1 MTQRTPASASETRR
15 RIAWLCALLVL
26 AIAAVSAYL
35 RLSKVGLGCEPWP
48 SCYGQELRAAQR
60 GEPPDAT
67 AMQALAVARLAHRI
81 LASTALVL
89 VLMLAFAALT
99 AKPARR
105 GEVPL
110 ALALLATAL
119 FLAALGWFTRGSQLP
134 AVALGNLLGGFA
146 MLALAWRLA
155 AREPADPRRPSH
167 ASAGAPRAG
176 WAALALAALAMQVAL
191 GGLLS
196 AGHATF
202 SCADVAACV
211 QQASLDGW
219 RWELLDPWREPR
231 FDAAA
236 SLPANPQGALVNLL
250 HRAGSIVVVLTVL
263 AAAAWAW
270 RAGQRWAVTVLLVT
284 LALQFALGL
293 WLAGAGATV
302 AAALVHNLVAALM
315 VAVLVRLV

>member
-1 MTQRTPASASETRR
+1 MTPAAPASATETRR
-15 RIAWLCALLVL
+15 RIALLCALLVL

-35 RLSKVGLGCEPWP
+35 RLSKVGLGCAPWP

-60 GEPPDAT
+60 GEPPDA
-67 AMQALAVARLAHRI
+67 AAVQALAVARLAHRI

-99 AKPARR
+99 ARPARQ

-110 ALALLATAL
+110 TLGLLAAAL
-119 FLAALGWFTRGSQLP
+119 FLAGLGWLTRGSHLP

-155 AREPADPRRPSH
+155 ARELVDQSRASH
-167 ASAGAPRAG
+167 AR
-176 WAALALAALAMQVAL
+176 WAALALAALVVQVAL

-202 SCADVAACV
+202 ACADIAQCV
-211 QQASLDGW
+211 QQVSLDGW
-219 RWELLDPWREPR
+219 RLELLDPWREPR
-231 FDAAA
+231 FDAVA

-250 HRAGSIVVVLTVL
+250 HRGWAIVAALAVLP
-263 AAAAWAW
+263 AAASAW
-270 RAGQRWAVTVLLVT
+270 RSGQRQPAVALLLA

-302 AAALVHNLVAALM
+302 AAALAHNLLAALM
-315 VAVLVRLV
+315 VALLARLV